1 MAGGGPGR
9 GRIRVLVAEEDP
21 RLLEG
26 LVEALERTGRA
37 EVWGCG
43 NCGEAQRAAG
53 EQNPELVFLSTG
65 LGDPG
70 WYALAGL
77 LRAGA
82 PGLLLVVMQD
92 VVHEGR
98 GLWNENAAKA
108 RRLRCLN
115 FFFKPVPRSQIDRA
129 LAKTE
134 ELLP

>member
-1 MAGGGPGR
+1 
-9 GRIRVLVAEEDP
+9 
-21 RLLEG
+21 
-26 LVEALERTGRA
+26 
-37 EVWGCG
+37 
-43 NCGEAQRAAG
+43 
-53 EQNPELVFLSTG
+53 
-65 LGDPG
+65 
-70 WYALAGL
+70 
-77 LRAGA
+77 
-82 PGLLLVVMQD
+82 MQD